1 MPVIVFANQKGGVGK
16 STLAVMYA
24 NHLSGVMNK
33 RVTIWETD
41 VQKSIYD
48 QRKDDIL
55 TWGEENMKYDVRYI
69 QLDTLQNSES
79 MMVDAKETF
88 KNDIVIIDVPGNI
101 TDNYIA
107 PLLIYADFIICPYM
121 YETKVLQSTTT
132 FIKVLKKLKKMFQ
145 DVMKPKI
152 LYVPNNIDPREGTAE
167 ELKQRMQIDE
177 IFRTNGEG
185 EVLPKIHQ
193 RADIKRLNTYM
204 NTQKQE
210 YIGSS
215 CFSELDKH
223 ILG

>member
-132 FIKVLKKLKKMFQ
+132 FIKVLKKLKKMFP

-152 LYVPNNIDPREGTAE
+152 LYVPNNIDPREGTAQ
-167 ELKQRMQIDE
+167 ELEQRMQIDE

-223 ILG
+223 ILR

>member
-1 MPVIVFANQKGGVGK
+1 MSVIVFANQKGGVGK

-33 RVTIWETD
+33 KVTVWETD
-41 VQKSIYD
+41 VQKSIFE
-48 QRKDDIL
+48 QRRDDEL
-55 TWGEENMKYDVRYI
+55 TWGKENMKYEVHYI
-69 QLDTLQNSES
+69 QLDTLQNSEA
-79 MMVDAKETF
+79 MMVEAKKVF
-88 KNDIVIIDVPGNI
+88 KDDIVIIDVPGNI

-132 FIKVLKKLKKMFQ
+132 FIKVLKKLKKLFPK
-145 DVMKPKI
+145 VMNPKI

-167 ELKQRMQIDE
+167 ELKQRMEIDE
-177 IFRTNGEG
+177 IFRTSGGG

-193 RADIKRLNTYM
+193 RADVKRLNTYM

-215 CFSELDKH
+215 CFSQLDKH
-223 ILG
+223 ILE